1 MGDASRR
8 FTIVYAPVTKQHL
21 RAIEPKYYSLIRTAV
36 EEQLAFE
43 PTRDT
48 RNRKPLKRPVFFE
61 ATWEIRF
68 GADNRFRVYYDVNV
82 ERRIAAVLAIG
93 LKRGDK
99 IVIGGKEM
107 KL

>member
-8 FTIVYAPVTKQHL
+8 FTIVYAPITKQHL
-21 RAIEPKYYSLIRTAV
+21 CAIEPKYYLQIRTAV

-43 PTRDT
+43 PTRET
-48 RNRKPLKRPVFFE
+48 RNRKPLKRPVFFA

-68 GADNRFRVYYDVNV
+68 GPDNRFRVYYDVNV

-93 LKRGDK
+93 LKRGAK